1 MKTKDLLTAKFHCR
15 EPGDD
20 AKAGNSRESIRAI
33 VMSRRRDAIRGRRPP
48 PCRTPNCFIPL
59 VSLGVVANDGSA

>member
-1 MKTKDLLTAKFHCR
+1 MKTKDFLTAKFHCR

-33 VMSRRRDAIRGRRPP
+33 VMSRRRDAIQERPAAALSNAELLHPPRFARR
-48 PCRTPNCFIPL
+48 RRK
-59 VSLGVVANDGSA
+59 

>member
-1 MKTKDLLTAKFHCR
+1 MKTKDFSTDKFHCR

-33 VMSRRRDAIRGRRPP
+33 VMYRRRDAIQGPPAAALGIAELLYPPRFARR
-48 PCRTPNCFIPL
+48 RRK
-59 VSLGVVANDGSA
+59 